1 MSRLDVP
8 FNISILVLTPAKLE
22 GVRPV
27 TSTDLFDGQTREFHP
42 EGMFS
47 TVTFGRVGDELRQ
60 SRYSY
65 IDVRIPIFH
74 PVVFRALTDLKR
86 LYAGIISGTEY
97 AIWDPE
103 VKDFEK
109 ATSMNGKTGFQFFLQ
124 YWKQIEFA
132 ETKSASREQNILLI
146 KKYADVALTSK
157 VIVMPAGLRE
167 LEMDGGRVMMDDINT
182 HYRKLLSTSQQL
194 SDSAVRNNPETLNT
208 ARWVL
213 QNAFNQLYDYIESLI
228 KGKKK
233 LLLSGWASRAV
244 FNSTRNV
251 ITAMDTT
258 LPELDAPGYPD
269 MNTTVAGLYQ
279 SAKAALPVSIYSL
292 KTGFL
297 AKVFTHVSQA
307 AVLVNA
313 KTLKREEVRLK
324 PSYFDRFM
332 TDEGLEKTITS
343 YGVEDIRHKALMIEG
358 RYLGLIYK
366 GPDGTYRFMQDI
378 DELPEGRLKEDVHP
392 ITFTELLYLSIQG
405 RVNGLPALVT
415 RYPITG
421 VGSIYPSR
429 LMVQP
434 TVKYEVRREL
444 DEHWQPLED
453 EKHVARHFPITES
466 AFINSIVIHS
476 SRLAGM
482 GADFDGDTSSL
493 TVLYSDESIKEVEEF
508 LDSTKAYVGTDGN
521 FIASFDTDTVG
532 FVFHNL
538 TSPVSA

>member
-1 MSRLDVP
+1 MDRLDVP
-8 FNISILVLTPAKLE
+8 FNISILVLNAAKLE
-22 GVRPV
+22 GIRPI
-27 TSTDLFDGQTREFHP
+27 TSTDLFDGQSKEFHP
-42 EGMFS
+42 DGLFS
-47 TVTFGRVGDELRQ
+47 TVTFGRVGDEIRQ
-60 SRYSY
+60 QRYSY

-86 LYAGIISGTEY
+86 LYAGIINGSEK
-97 AIWDPE
+97 AVWDPE
-103 VKDFEK
+103 TKDFEK
-109 ATSMNGKTGFQFFLQ
+109 ATATDGKTGFQFFLQ
-124 YWKQIEFA
+124 HWKQIEFA

-146 KKYADVALTSK
+146 KKYADIALTSK
-157 VIVMPAGLRE
+157 VVVMPAGLRE
-167 LEMDGGRVMMDDINT
+167 LEIDGGRVVMDDINSF
-182 HYRKLLSTSQQL
+182 YRKLLSTSQQL

-213 QNAFNQLYDYIESLI
+213 QVAFNQLYDYIESLV

-258 LPELDAPGYPD
+258 LPTLDAPGYPD
-269 MNTTVAGLYQ
+269 MNTTIAGLYQ
-279 SAKAALPVSIYSL
+279 SAKAALPVSIFGL

-297 AKVFTHVSQA
+297 SKVFTHVGQPA
-307 AVLVNA
+307 ALVNA
-313 KTLKREEVRLK
+313 KTLKREEVKLGT
-324 PSYFDRFM
+324 SYFDRFM

-343 YGVEDIRHKALMIEG
+343 YGVEDIRHKPLMIEG

-366 GPDGTYRFMQDI
+366 GPDMTYRFMQDI
-378 DELPEGRLKEDVHP
+378 DELPEHRDRNDVHP
-392 ITFTELLYLSIQG
+392 ITFTELLYLSIQS

-421 VGSIYPSR
+421 VGSIYPSN

-434 TVKYEVRREL
+434 TIKYEVRREL
-444 DEHWQPLED
+444 DDQWLLAEGEAHI
-453 EKHVARHFPITES
+453 ARHFPVTGS
-466 AFINSIVIHS
+466 AFINSTIPHS
-476 SRLAGM
+476 SKLVGLS
-482 GADFDGDTSSL
+482 ADFDGDTSSL
-493 TVLYSDESIKEVEEF
+493 TVLYSDESIREVREF
-508 LDSTKAYVGTDGN
+508 LNSTRAYIGTDGN
-521 FIASFDTDTVG
+521 FMSAFDTDTVG